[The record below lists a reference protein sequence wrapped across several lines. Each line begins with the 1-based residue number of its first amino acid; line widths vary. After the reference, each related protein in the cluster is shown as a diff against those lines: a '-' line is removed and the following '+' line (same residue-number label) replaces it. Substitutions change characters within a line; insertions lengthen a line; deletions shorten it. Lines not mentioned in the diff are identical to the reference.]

1 MKMPFECCAHCLLN
15 TISFFQSSRGRS
27 MKILISRSYISWYC
41 SRVSWASLR
50 GDVAA
55 SVWMWLVV
63 VVVVVVVVVLLLLP
77 SGLAWDAASASG
89 WAVDTGIRS
98 GGCGC
103 G

>member
-1 MKMPFECCAHCLLN
+1 M
-15 TISFFQSSRGRS
+15 
-27 MKILISRSYISWYC
+27 
-41 SRVSWASLR
+41 R